1 MALYVNAC
9 ILITAG
15 ALFGWERALYSIVFQ
30 YVSTTV
36 IHVLYRKYQQTTLF
50 IVTQFPDEISALI
63 YDMTNHGSTII
74 YGRGAHEEEK
84 EKSVVYSVISA
95 TQVTK
100 AINAIKIR
108 DPEAFVNVFKSERIS
123 GKFYRIPED

>member
-1 MALYVNAC
+1 M
-9 ILITAG
+9 
-15 ALFGWERALYSIVFQ
+15 
-30 YVSTTV
+30 
-36 IHVLYRKYQQTTLF
+36 
-50 IVTQFPDEISALI
+50 TQFPDEISALI